1 MKEFKRSQRVNV
13 LIQRELAD
21 IIRREVTVSNLGML
35 TISGVDISP
44 DFKFAR
50 IYVTVL
56 GGSLGVKKAMEHLN
70 ELAGMLRYH
79 LSQRL
84 STRTTPRLQFLH
96 DSSVEYGSRLSAL
109 IDSVTPH
116 D

>member
-1 MKEFKRSQRVNV
+1 MKEFKRTQRVNV

-21 IIRREVTVSNLGML
+21 IIHREITASNLGML

-44 DFKFAR
+44 DFKSAR
-50 IYVTVL
+50 IYITVF
-56 GGSLGVKKAMEHLN
+56 GGSLGVKKTMEYLN
-70 ELAGMLRYH
+70 EVTGMLRYH

-84 STRTTPRLQFLH
+84 STRTTPRLHFLH

-109 IDSVTPH
+109 IDSVRPH